1 MSENLTL
8 PRHLYVH
15 VPLCRSRCAYC
26 GFYSAATCSS
36 PIPEQDV
43 ALGLIRQAE
52 AWLRRDL
59 PAAALDT
66 LYIGGGT
73 PTVLGGGLP
82 LLVASVARSFGLAED
97 AEVTVEANPDSL
109 DARLVRMLPPAGVTR
124 VSLGV
129 QSFDD
134 EELRALK
141 RPHDAGQAKCCAGEV
156 LSAGLELSVDLMCGI
171 PGQTQESWERSLG
184 CAIGLGCGH
193 VSVYPLSLEEGTQL
207 ADQVEAG
214 HVVLPTDEEVASM
227 LEYAAVALASA
238 GLARYEVA
246 SFAHSGR
253 ESRHNT
259 AYWTGAEYLGVGP
272 SAHGMLSIRTAEALG
287 VAKATNRTARVRYSV
302 PADVCE
308 GLESD
313 PPLELEHLRA
323 DEVLRED
330 AMLGMRMAVG
340 ITDELAAMAGATDAL
355 SGLEGDEL
363 VVHAEGRWTMSP
375 SGWLLGNEV
384 FGRIWLRDQD
394 TSV

>member
-1 MSENLTL
+1 
-8 PRHLYVH
+8 
-15 VPLCRSRCAYC
+15 
-26 GFYSAATCSS
+26 
-36 PIPEQDV
+36 
-43 ALGLIRQAE
+43 
-52 AWLRRDL
+52 
-59 PAAALDT
+59 
-66 LYIGGGT
+66 
-73 PTVLGGGLP
+73 
-82 LLVASVARSFGLAED
+82 
-97 AEVTVEANPDSL
+97 
-109 DARLVRMLPPAGVTR
+109 
-124 VSLGV
+124 
-129 QSFDD
+129 
-134 EELRALK
+134 
-141 RPHDAGQAKCCAGEV
+141 
-156 LSAGLELSVDLMCGI
+156 
-171 PGQTQESWERSLG
+171 
-184 CAIGLGCGH
+184 
-193 VSVYPLSLEEGTQL
+193 
-207 ADQVEAG
+207 
-214 HVVLPTDEEVASM
+214 
-227 LEYAAVALASA
+227 
-238 GLARYEVA
+238 
-246 SFAHSGR
+246 
-253 ESRHNT
+253 
-259 AYWTGAEYLGVGP
+259 VGP